1 MRPIVLGIL
10 FCIALA
16 AGVTCANKFGGA
28 HLDLSAPLAA
38 TSAGVLALV
47 LAAMP
52 LRMARGAD
60 TVTVAQTGLIATV
73 IQMLILLISGGLVL
87 LGHMPVG
94 SSFIY
99 WLMAVY
105 IISMIA
111 IIASINGVIRAT
123 STSKA

>member
-1 MRPIVLGIL
+1 
-10 FCIALA
+10 
-16 AGVTCANKFGGA
+16 
-28 HLDLSAPLAA
+28 
-38 TSAGVLALV
+38 
-47 LAAMP
+47 
-52 LRMARGAD
+52 MARGAD

-73 IQMLILLISGGLVL
+73 IQMLILLICGGLVL
-87 LGHMPVG
+87 LGHVPVG